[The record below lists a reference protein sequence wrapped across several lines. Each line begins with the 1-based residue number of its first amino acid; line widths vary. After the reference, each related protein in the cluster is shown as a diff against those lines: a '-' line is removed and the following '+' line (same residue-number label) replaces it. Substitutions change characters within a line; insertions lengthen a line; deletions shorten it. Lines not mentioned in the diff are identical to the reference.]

1 MVLYNQIYTAES
13 PSVYLAYVKDA
24 KTDLEYLTAKTF
36 WPLMDGKK
44 KEIRIYIGS
53 KKDFPDHK
61 NLKVQMMAKQKMKEH
76 LKAKVLGVEQLTLL

>member
-1 MVLYNQIYTAES
+1 
-13 PSVYLAYVKDA
+13 
-24 KTDLEYLTAKTF
+24 
-36 WPLMDGKK
+36 MDGKK

-76 LKAKVLGVEQLTLL
+76 LKAKVLGAEQLTLL